1 MRHLRQP
8 GLQTWGTSVSGLFD
22 RYAMWQCILAEK
34 GGVCSDLTRAEPGP
48 RLYSGKQCFA

>member
-8 GLQTWGTSVSGLFD
+8 GLQTPGTSVSGLFD
-22 RYAMWQCILAEK
+22 RYATWQCILAEK

-48 RLYSGKQCFA
+48 RL